1 MLTLFA
7 GHRHRMTIALKSK
20 SDVCSVQVVPLRL
33 ADDRVSQSAAWTK
46 TGRPSRHSQTWPC
59 RGNVESQHVDLNS
72 FETAQI
78 LIQWSNRSFCHLPS
92 TQLTYP
98 LCLRWLFLTEPWLC
112 GCLGF
117 PCTITRLGHIS
128 FNSVITSAVNSLLL
142 SLCKIEGAPKRR
154 KISNNWCATAA
165 ARLQVSLV
173 CRTVCHE
180 SCGHHLVAQL
190 LQSSSFWPFLYSPFL
205 EDFCWCIPFC
215 LFLTWFLLH

>member
-1 MLTLFA
+1 MVQSFVLLSPIHATNLSF
-7 GHRHRMTIALKSK
+7 MSPLAL
-20 SDVCSVQVVPLRL
+20 
-33 ADDRVSQSAAWTK
+33 
-46 TGRPSRHSQTWPC
+46 
-59 RGNVESQHVDLNS
+59 
-72 FETAQI
+72 
-78 LIQWSNRSFCHLPS
+78 
-92 TQLTYP
+92 
-98 LCLRWLFLTEPWLC
+98 LTEPWLC

-128 FNSVITSAVNSLLL
+128 FSSVITSAVNSLLL

-165 ARLQVSLV
+165 ARLQVSQV

-205 EDFCWCIPFC
+205 LKIFAGAYLSVF
-215 LFLTWFLLH
+215 FLLGSCCIDSPFVIWLRQVIRPCFCTVVFFGDVIYSMCSSLVRQYEGGFFRLRSDLARCGGQPRAVNGMRVPAAVF